1 MDNQRTTAMQQLSVD
16 DLRGPTLSGDM
27 GLRWANLLAMYI
39 EAVDNG
45 TLATMEDEIAV
56 MAASLDGG
64 HAGGCG

>member
-1 MDNQRTTAMQQLSVD
+1 
-16 DLRGPTLSGDM
+16 M

>member
-1 MDNQRTTAMQQLSVD
+1 MDNQGTTTMQQLSVD
-16 DLRGPTLSGDM
+16 DLQESTLSGEL
-27 GLRWANLLAMYI
+27 GLRWANLLAVYI

-45 TLATMEDEIAV
+45 TLATLEDEIAV